1 VSAMLALII
10 HASVTFLVIIDP
22 VGTAPLFVSLT
33 EGRSEAER
41 RRTARAGVLVATGVL
56 FVFALVGK
64 ELLAALGVSL
74 AAFRIAGGALLFL
87 VAIDMVFARQSGL
100 RSTTWSEDAEA
111 HQRADVSVFPLG
123 IPLIAGPGAIASVML
138 LMGEAAGSLLA
149 KAAVLAVLALVL
161 LVTYLCLR
169 AAGQVVRL
177 LGITGTN
184 VVGRVLGIVL
194 AALAAQFIIDG
205 VRAAMSGPGA

>member
-1 VSAMLALII
+1 MSGMLALVI
-10 HASVTFLVIIDP
+10 HASVTFLVILDP
-22 VGTAPLFVSLT
+22 VGTAPLFASLT

-41 RRTARAGVLVATGVL
+41 RRTARTGVLVAAAVL

-111 HQRADVSVFPLG
+111 HQRADVSVFPLA

-138 LMGEAAGSLLA
+138 LMGEAAGSWLA
-149 KAAVLAVLALVL
+149 QAAVLVVLALVL
-161 LVTYLCLR
+161 LITYLCLR
-169 AAGQVVRL
+169 AAAGVVRL

-205 VRAAMSGPGA
+205 VRAALSGAGA

>member
-1 VSAMLALII
+1 MLALVI
-10 HASVTFLVIIDP
+10 HASVAFLVIVDP

-33 EGRSEAER
+33 EGRTEAER
-41 RRTARAGVLVATGVL
+41 RRTARTGVLVAAAVL

-111 HQRADVSVFPLG
+111 HQRADVSVFPLA

-138 LMGEAAGSLLA
+138 LMGEAAGSRLA
-149 KAAVLAVLALVL
+149 QAAVLAVLALVL
-161 LVTYLCLR
+161 LITYLCLH
-169 AAGQVVRL
+169 AAVHLVRL

-205 VRAAMSGPGA
+205 VRAALSGSAT

>member
-1 VSAMLALII
+1 VSAMLVLII

-41 RRTARAGVLVATGVL
+41 LRTARTGVLVATGVL
-56 FVFALVGK
+56 FVFALIGK

-111 HQRADVSVFPLG
+111 HQRADVSVFPLA

-149 KAAVLAVLALVL
+149 QAAVLAVLALVL

-169 AAGQVVRL
+169 AAGRVVRL

-205 VRAAMSGPGA
+205 VRAAMSGPGP

>member
-1 VSAMLALII
+1 MSAMLVLII

-41 RRTARAGVLVATGVL
+41 LRTARTGVLVATGVL

-111 HQRADVSVFPLG
+111 HQRADVSVFPLA

-149 KAAVLAVLALVL
+149 QAAVLAVLALVL

-205 VRAAMSGPGA
+205 VRAAMSGAGV

>member
-1 VSAMLALII
+1 MSAMLVLII

-41 RRTARAGVLVATGVL
+41 LRTARTGVLVATGVL
-56 FVFALVGK
+56 FVFALIGK

-111 HQRADVSVFPLG
+111 HQRADVSVFPLA

-205 VRAAMSGPGA
+205 VRAAMSGPGP

>member
-1 VSAMLALII
+1 MSAMLVLII

-41 RRTARAGVLVATGVL
+41 LRTARTGVLVATGVL
-56 FVFALVGK
+56 FVFALIGK

-111 HQRADVSVFPLG
+111 HQRADVSVFPLA

-205 VRAAMSGPGA
+205 VRAAMSGAGV

>member
-1 VSAMLALII
+1 MLALII

-111 HQRADVSVFPLG
+111 HQRADVSVFPLA

-205 VRAAMSGPGA
+205 VRAAMSGAGV

>member
-1 VSAMLALII
+1 MSAMLVLII

-41 RRTARAGVLVATGVL
+41 LRTARTGVLVATGVL
-56 FVFALVGK
+56 FVFALIGK

-111 HQRADVSVFPLG
+111 HQRADVSVFPLA

-149 KAAVLAVLALVL
+149 QAAVLAVLALVL

-205 VRAAMSGPGA
+205 VRAAMSGPGP

>member
-1 VSAMLALII
+1 MLTLII
-10 HASVTFLVIIDP
+10 HASVTFLVIVDP

-33 EGRSEAER
+33 EGRSDEER
-41 RRTARAGVLVATGVL
+41 QRTARTGVLVAAAIL
-56 FVFALVGK
+56 FVFALAGK

-111 HQRADVSVFPLG
+111 QQRDDVSVFPLG

-138 LMGEAAGSLLA
+138 LMGEAAGSLVA
-149 KAAVLAVLALVL
+149 KAVVLAVLAVVL
-161 LVTYLCLR
+161 IVTYACLR
-169 AAGQVVRL
+169 ASAGLVRL

-184 VVGRVLGIVL
+184 VVSRVLGIVL

-205 VRAAMSGPGA
+205 VRAAASGTST

>member
-1 VSAMLALII
+1 MSAMLALII

-41 RRTARAGVLVATGVL
+41 LRTARTGVLVATGVL

-100 RSTTWSEDAEA
+100 RSPTWSEDAEA

-149 KAAVLAVLALVL
+149 QAAVLAVLALVL

-169 AAGQVVRL
+169 AAGRVVRL

-205 VRAAMSGPGA
+205 VRAAVSVAGA

>member
-1 VSAMLALII
+1 MLALII
-10 HASVTFLVIIDP
+10 HASVTFLVIVDP

-33 EGRSEAER
+33 EGRSDEER
-41 RRTARAGVLVATGVL
+41 QRTARTGVLVAAAIL
-56 FVFALVGK
+56 FVFALAGK

-100 RSTTWSEDAEA
+100 RSTTSSEDAEA
-111 HQRADVSVFPLG
+111 QQRDDVSVFPLG

-138 LMGEAAGSLLA
+138 LMGEAAGSLVA
-149 KAAVLAVLALVL
+149 KAVVLAVLAVVL
-161 LVTYLCLR
+161 IVTYACLR
-169 AAGQVVRL
+169 TSAGLVRL

-184 VVGRVLGIVL
+184 VVSRVLGIVL

-205 VRAAMSGPGA
+205 VRAAASGTST